1 MWQRPALPPA
11 TTESAGAPRARLFAV
26 ADDLAYLAA
35 LRILKYRFNSE
46 VELRRKLRGKR
57 FEKDDIEN
65 AMLRLRNEKWLDDD
79 RYAAAF
85 VRSRANKRVGQS
97 RIRRELQAAGV
108 NQDSA
113 QQAIA
118 QNVDPERE
126 HEALRQLCQKRAR
139 MLVRRHGEAYLRT
152 SEGRN
157 KLVGYLLK
165 QGYDAGLVYEALKEI
180 TVVDHQ
186 PDS

>member
-1 MWQRPALPPA
+1 MPE
-11 TTESAGAPRARLFAV
+11 ESDPCYV
-26 ADDLAYLAA
+26 AA

-46 VELRRKLRGKR
+46 AELRRKLRGKQ
-57 FEKDDIEN
+57 FAKDDIETTIV
-65 AMLRLRNEKWLDDD
+65 RLREEKWLDDD

-85 VRSRANKRVGQS
+85 VRTRANKRVGGL
-97 RIRRELQAAGV
+97 RIRRELQYAGV
-108 NQDSA
+108 SEDSA
-113 QQAIA
+113 KQAVT

-126 HEALRQLCQKRAR
+126 HEALRELGRKRAR
-139 MLVRRHGEAYLRT
+139 MLVRRHGEAYLTT

-157 KLVGYLLK
+157 KLAGYLLK
-165 QGYDAGLVYEALKEI
+165 QGYDAALVYEALKEI

>member
-1 MWQRPALPPA
+1 M
-11 TTESAGAPRARLFAV
+11 S
-26 ADDLAYLAA
+26 DDPCYAAA

-46 VELRRKLRGKR
+46 AELRRKLRGKQ
-57 FEKDDIEN
+57 FEKDDIDT
-65 AMLRLRNEKWLDDD
+65 AVARLQKEKWLDDD

-85 VRSRANKRVGQS
+85 VRSRANKRVGQL

-108 NQDSA
+108 SQDSA
-113 QQAIA
+113 KQAVA
-118 QNVDPERE
+118 QNVDPDRE
-126 HEALRQLCQKRAR
+126 HEALRELGRKRAR
-139 MLVRRHGEAYLRT
+139 MLVRRHGEEYLGT

-157 KLVGYLLK
+157 KLAGYLLK

>member
-1 MWQRPALPPA
+1 MSEEPDPCY
-11 TTESAGAPRARLFAV
+11 V
-26 ADDLAYLAA
+26 AA

-46 VELRRKLRGKR
+46 AELRRKLRGKQ
-57 FEKDDIEN
+57 FAKDDIE
-65 AMLRLRNEKWLDDD
+65 ATIVRLRNEKWLDDD

-85 VRSRANKRVGQS
+85 VRTRANKRVGQM
-97 RIRRELQAAGV
+97 RIRRELQYAGV
-108 NQDSA
+108 SSDSA
-113 QQAIA
+113 NQAVT

-126 HEALRQLCQKRAR
+126 HEALRELGRKRAR
-139 MLVRRHGEAYLRT
+139 MLVRRHGEEYLTT

-157 KLVGYLLK
+157 KLAGYLLK
-165 QGYDAGLVYEALKEI
+165 QGYDAALVYEALKEI

>member
-1 MWQRPALPPA
+1 MSEELERCYA
-11 TTESAGAPRARLFAV
+11 TAV
-26 ADDLAYLAA
+26 
-35 LRILKYRFNSE
+35 RILKYRFNSE
-46 VELRRKLRGKR
+46 GELRRKLRSKQ
-57 FEKDDIEN
+57 FEKDDIE
-65 AMLRLRNEKWLDDD
+65 AVILRLRSEKWLDDD

-85 VRSRANKRVGQS
+85 VRSRANKRVGGL

-108 NQDSA
+108 SEDSA
-113 QQAIA
+113 KQAVT

-126 HEALRQLCQKRAR
+126 HDALRELGRKRAR
-139 MLVRRHGEAYLRT
+139 MLVRRHGEEYLT
-152 SEGRN
+152 TTEGRN
-157 KLVGYLLK
+157 KLAGYLLK

>member
-1 MWQRPALPPA
+1 MPEEPDPCY
-11 TTESAGAPRARLFAV
+11 V
-26 ADDLAYLAA
+26 AA

-46 VELRRKLRGKR
+46 AELRRKLRGKQ
-57 FEKDDIEN
+57 FAKDDIE
-65 AMLRLRNEKWLDDD
+65 ATIVRLREEKWLDDD

-85 VRSRANKRVGQS
+85 VRTRANKRVGQL
-97 RIRRELQAAGV
+97 RIRRELQYAGV
-108 NQDSA
+108 SDDSA
-113 QQAIA
+113 NQAVS

-126 HEALRQLCQKRAR
+126 HDALRELGRKRAR
-139 MLVRRHGEAYLRT
+139 MLVRRHGAQYLTT

-157 KLVGYLLK
+157 KLAGYLLK
-165 QGYDAGLVYEALKEI
+165 QGYDAALVYEALKEI